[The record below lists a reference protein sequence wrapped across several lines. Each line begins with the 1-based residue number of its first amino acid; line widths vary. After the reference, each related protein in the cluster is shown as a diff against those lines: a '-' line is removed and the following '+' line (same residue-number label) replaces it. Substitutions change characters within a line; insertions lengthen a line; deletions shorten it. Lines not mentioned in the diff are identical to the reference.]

1 MTDPITF
8 VADFARAT
16 VALFIIIDPLGT
28 VPILMSLT
36 EKMDRHE
43 RRRAFNLATVI
54 GLALLIIFSLVGQQ
68 LLLLFNISLQSFM
81 VAGGILLLILA
92 MRILIYGEW
101 EVKTFTPEEIGVVP
115 IAFPLL
121 VGPGAMTTIL
131 VTLQSS
137 GILVAILATVTVTFI
152 TWLVLRFVDP
162 LFKLLGKLGSL
173 IISKI
178 MSVFIA
184 AIAVQFIVEGLR
196 SIL

>member
-1 MTDPITF
+1 
-8 VADFARAT
+8 
-16 VALFIIIDPLGT
+16 
-28 VPILMSLT
+28 
-36 EKMDRHE
+36 
-43 RRRAFNLATVI
+43 
-54 GLALLIIFSLVGQQ
+54 
-68 LLLLFNISLQSFM
+68 M